1 MKTRCLI
8 ATILTVSFVGGVV
21 LAGTNSDETR
31 ARFRKKVQEQKQ
43 IQEDY
48 QYQNQ
53 YRYEK
58 QICDQDDELMELL
71 KGTLVET
78 DGWKE
83 KVRIRQQDQKKL
95 GEQEC
100 DGSADQTRLQKQ
112 LRGDSLE
119 EDPEYQEFLKYFAE
133 EPLRDQLQ
141 TRIRDQKKT
150 GDEDCEPIQQR
161 DQTREQKQD
170 QLKDGSCQDEEE
182 VLKASGEGDKDQLQ
196 TRIRDQKKTGD
207 EDCEPIQQRD
217 QTREQKQDQLK
228 DGSCQDEEEVL
239 KAGGDQ
245 EPDQTR
251 NQQQIREQKK
261 EGSSAAKGL
270 LQRIMERMQKRLIL
284 NGSK

>member
-8 ATILTVSFVGGVV
+8 AAILTVSFVGGAVQ
-21 LAGTNSDETR
+21 AGTHGDETR

-112 LRGDSLE
+112 LREDSLE
-119 EDPEYQEFLKYFAE
+119 EYPEYQEFLKYFAE

-141 TRIRDQKKT
+141 TRTRDQKKT
-150 GDEDCEPIQQR
+150 GDEDCEPIQQC

-182 VLKASGEGDKDQLQ
+182 VLKASG
-196 TRIRDQKKTGD
+196 
-207 EDCEPIQQRD
+207 
-217 QTREQKQDQLK
+217 
-228 DGSCQDEEEVL
+228 
-239 KAGGDQ
+239 DQ

-261 EGSSAAKGL
+261 DGSSAAKGL
-270 LQRIMERMQKRLIL
+270 LQRIMERMQKRLIS
-284 NGSK
+284 ND